1 MAKTASNQIGAFL
14 QAVIPDEEL
23 VQWFCAL
30 QDLPDKQVAVR
41 IVVLVKR
48 IRQ

>member
-23 VQWFCAL
+23 VRWFCAL
-30 QDLPDKQVAVR
+30 EALPDKQVAVR